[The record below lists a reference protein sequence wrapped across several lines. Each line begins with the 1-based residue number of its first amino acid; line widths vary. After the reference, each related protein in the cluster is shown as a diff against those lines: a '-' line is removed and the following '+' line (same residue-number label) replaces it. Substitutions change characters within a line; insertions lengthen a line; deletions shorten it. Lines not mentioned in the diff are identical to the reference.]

1 MANQYLKLPSTIVD
15 ATDVGSG
22 TVNNTEFGYL
32 DGVTSSIQTQIN
44 TANTDILDA
53 KKDDQFL
60 RILQALGSDIKG
72 LSFGAGYPSDNFANL
87 ADNYIFFT
95 AVWLPVAA
103 TITGVKFHVAQTGSY
118 TADNEN
124 RIGLYTWSSGTL
136 TLVASCA
143 DDANLWAGALGVNTK
158 AFSSTYAA
166 SAGLYFVGALY
177 NNSAQ
182 VTVPRLTTNGVILY
196 SSGTCTMGMANTSKV
211 CMNQNPHNTLPSSV
225 TVSATSNQQQ
235 PLWFALY

>member
-1 MANQYLKLPSTIVD
+1 MANQYVKLPPTTVD
-15 ATDVGSG
+15 AVDVGNG

-53 KKDDQFL
+53 KKDNDFL

-72 LSFGAGYPSDNFANL
+72 LSYGCGYPSDNFIQL
-87 ADNYIFFT
+87 SDNYIHLS

-103 TITGVKFHVAQTGSY
+103 TITGVRYYVSQQGAFTG
-118 TADNEN
+118 DNEN

-136 TLVASCA
+136 TLVASSA
-143 DDANLWAGALGVNTK
+143 DDANIWKASTGFATK

-166 SAGLYFVGALY
+166 SAGLYFVWGLY
-177 NNSAQ
+177 NYSAQ
-182 VTVPRLTTNGVILY
+182 TTAPRLATGGTILFAAAA
-196 SSGTCTMGMANTSKV
+196 TLMGMANTSKV
-211 CMNQNPHNTLPSSV
+211 SMNQNPHNTLPSSI
-225 TVSATSNQQQ
+225 TVSATSNQAQNI
-235 PLWFALY
+235 WFALY